1 MINLQMLENDPEPE
15 RAVIYMLTNALKSIA
30 FKVRNKD
37 QQIDWKSLKIH
48 VELDE
53 SLLPDAPYV
62 LKMQMSVKAQ

>member
-48 VELDE
+48 VELDK